1 MVGGM
6 ISVMSEKQ
14 NDGEFAEIAEI
25 PIHVMNTHTNAPSM
39 FRYIGTI
46 SLPWKGKRW
55 EGS

>member
-1 MVGGM
+1 M

-46 SLPWKGKRW
+46 SVSG
-55 EGS
+55 EV